1 MNKKVA
7 ITYLSPGWPLSEFPN
22 GIVTYIDNL
31 IDGFDEGVS
40 YKILAQ
46 KVNSELK
53 DENVIPL
60 LNQQVLNKFEFEKL
74 FDFICFKFGSDASVY
89 NRRWNKQA
97 KLMAKVIK
105 SFDKFPNIIE
115 VEESFGIAKYLS
127 CLVNTPI
134 VTRLHGPWFV
144 HGPIMNRDN
153 ESNYKFRVMKE
164 GEAIRDSAGITSPS
178 LDVLERVREFYGFEL
193 PDAEVIP
200 NPVNICPQEK
210 RWSFNN
216 QSSTPTVLFVGR
228 FDLHKGADIALQA
241 FRLLALEN
249 NEVQLVF
256 VGPDRGVQVDG
267 NSYNFDEYISAF
279 IPEETVKKRIKFLGA
294 QPHSKIEKLRASC
307 QVTMV
312 TSRYDNFPM
321 SLLEA
326 VSTGSPVVGVKVG
339 GIQEILIH
347 GHTGLLAEPENPES
361 IAESMSLLLADQ
373 ELMSK
378 FSENAIADCELR
390 FSPKV
395 VAEQTLAFY
404 NKVLSN

>member
-1 MNKKVA
+1 MREKLSVV
-7 ITYLSPGWPLSEFPN
+7 YFSPGWPLADYPN
-22 GIVTYIDNL
+22 GIVTYIKNL
-31 IDGFDEGVS
+31 QDGFPEQIDF
-40 YKILAQ
+40 KILAQ
-46 KVNSELK
+46 QTKSTFSDHNVLIKGDSEGNKSLYDKLIEKIFRKLNLDECLFNKRSFNS
-53 DENVIPL
+53 
-60 LNQQVLNKFEFEKL
+60 
-74 FDFICFKFGSDASVY
+74 
-89 NRRWNKQA
+89 A
-97 KLMAKVIK
+97 KLAVSALSKAEYVP
-105 SFDKFPNIIE
+105 DIIE
-115 VEESFGIAKYLS
+115 VEESFGIAKYIS
-127 CLVNTPI
+127 NYVDYPI
-134 VTRLHGPWFV
+134 ITRLHGPWFI
-144 HGPIMNRDN
+144 HGPIMNRQHAPDFN
-153 ESNYKFRVMKE
+153 VRVMKE

-200 NPVNICPQEK
+200 NPVNSCPQEK
-210 RWSFNN
+210 RWSLNN
-216 QSSTPTVLFVGR
+216 QRSKPTVLFVGR

-249 NEVQLVF
+249 SDVQLVF

-267 NSYNFDEYISAF
+267 KLYNFDEYISAF